1 MAYADLIK
9 KIVDG
14 KLSEEDYNAEVK
26 AMREGYIP
34 QSRFNEINT
43 AKKNAEE
50 LVTTLKTQM
59 KQLQDS
65 AGDEAKYKEQYDTL
79 KLEFEKLDKQHKNEL
94 KALKKTT
101 AIQAKIPTALEGYEV
116 ADIDDVLSKLDLEK
130 ITVNDDGISGLKE
143 QMENLLTAKP
153 HWFSK
158 IEQENSAKNQGQN
171 QSQNTI
177 KGLNIKQNEN
187 SNLSEIDQLSK
198 LLDDACGLA

>member
-14 KLSEEDYNAEVK
+14 KLSEEDYNAEIK

-34 QSRFNEINT
+34 QSRFNEVNT

-65 AGDEAKYKEQYDTL
+65 AGDEAKYKEEYTKL
-79 KLEFEKLDKQHKNEL
+79 KKEFDALDKKHKGEIQ
-94 KALKKTT
+94 ALKKST
-101 AIQAKIPTALEGYEV
+101 AIQAKIPTALEGYKV
-116 ADIDDVLSKLDLEK
+116 ADVDDVLSRLDMDK
-130 ITVNDDGISGLKE
+130 IIVNDDGITGLKE
-143 QMENLLTAKP
+143 QMEAMLTAKP

-158 IEQENSAKNQGQN
+158 IEQQNTDQKQGQN
-171 QSQNTI
+171 QQQQNI
-177 KGLNIKQNEN
+177 KGLNVKQGDN
-187 SNLSEIDQLSK
+187 SNLSELDQMSK
-198 LLDDACGLA
+198 MLDEAIGLC